1 MDSYL
6 FKIVSLF
13 TAWLVSTVAMS
24 QMPPALVQ
32 VASAR
37 TVSIVPVQDVPAT
50 VYSVNR
56 ARIAAEV
63 DSRLLEILQAGAA
76 FEPGDVLAR
85 LDGEDYMINLEE
97 AQAVVSREQARLE
110 YLDKEV
116 SRLTGLSESD
126 HASKRQLEQA
136 QSERDMSMQELQA
149 GKARLRRARFD
160 LGRLNIKA
168 PFGGIV
174 TRRIRQPGEWVAEGD
189 DVIAVAD
196 PANLEIRA
204 QASAL
209 NLPYLS
215 TGQSIEIGDTHQK
228 GTATILSIVNVGDAE
243 SGLYEIILQPDS
255 AVWYAGQSLRISLPT
270 QEVRSVLAVPRDALV
285 IRRDGISVFRI
296 ADNKSEKIEIQTG
309 VASGDLIEAIG
320 NLNDGDQIVIR
331 GNERLRPGQDVQI
344 KSAPDF
350 LQ

>member
-1 MDSYL
+1 MDSYF
-6 FKIVSLF
+6 FKTVFLI

-32 VASAR
+32 VAPAR

-85 LDGEDYMINLEE
+85 LDGENYMINLEE

-110 YLDKEV
+110 YLDNEV

-215 TGQSIEIGDTHQK
+215 AGQSIDIGGTNQK

-309 VASGDLIEAIG
+309 IASGDLIEAIG

-344 KSAPDF
+344 KSAPDSA
-350 LQ
+350 Q